1 MALQELEKAEKWGNT
16 NYRFGSLYEGP
27 IQDCRECIPVKE
39 VVGNLSAKVV
49 GQTEQKLVEA
59 CDLIRLLL
67 PYGQKKSENSA
78 YVTTTWANGVRVLVV
93 VQNHVVKNKI
103 SKASTYTKG

>member
-1 MALQELEKAEKWGNT
+1 MAPQELEKAEKRENT
-16 NYRFGSLYEGP
+16 NYRFGSFYEGP
-27 IQDCRECIPVKE
+27 RQDCRECIPVKE

-67 PYGQKKSENSA
+67 PYGQKKSKFCICDHRLGKWCEGFGCS
-78 YVTTTWANGVRVLVV
+78 
-93 VQNHVVKNKI
+93 
-103 SKASTYTKG
+103 SKSCC